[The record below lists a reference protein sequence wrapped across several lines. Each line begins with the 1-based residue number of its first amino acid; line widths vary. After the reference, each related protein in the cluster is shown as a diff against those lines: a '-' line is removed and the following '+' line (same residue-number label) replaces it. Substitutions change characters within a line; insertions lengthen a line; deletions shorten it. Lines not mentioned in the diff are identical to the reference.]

1 MPEKALQ
8 FPPYNP
14 FPTVSNERI
23 TLCEILPSDLEAL
36 LEICFYDGVKST
48 TFKEALVIN
57 GKIDNDY
64 QSGNSIHWGIRDNES
79 GKLVG
84 TCGYYRGFEKG
95 GELGCV
101 LLPQFRGQG
110 FMAPALQL
118 AANFGLETMNLPRIY
133 AITTKSNLKAVAL
146 LERTGFV
153 KTADLEGDDVEYELI
168 TKKYSVHSPK
178 SNQQYR

>member
-64 QSGNSIHWGIRDNES
+64 QSGNSIHWES
-79 GKLVG
+79 G
-84 TCGYYRGFEKG
+84 
-95 GELGCV
+95 
-101 LLPQFRGQG
+101 
-110 FMAPALQL
+110 
-118 AANFGLETMNLPRIY
+118 
-133 AITTKSNLKAVAL
+133 TTKVASWSEPAVITVDLK
-146 LERTGFV
+146 R
-153 KTADLEGDDVEYELI
+153 VENWGAFCYRNSEARVLWPRR
-168 TKKYSVHSPK
+168 YS
-178 SNQQYR
+178 